1 MAIQTSPLMPYLLL
15 VLTTLFW
22 SGNFVLSRGMH
33 ADIPPLALSFWRW
46 ALALAIMLAFSSRIF
61 VEQRAIVYRERRFIV
76 TQGLLGV
83 TGFNS
88 LIYLAV
94 QTTTA
99 VNVVLINSCVPILI
113 ALCSLIIFKEPLS
126 LRQWAGI
133 LISLSGVALIIVGGN
148 LNSLVELKFN
158 RGELLV
164 LCAGLTW
171 ALYSVNLKRYPAD
184 LHPFSYLL
192 GIMIAGLIG
201 ILPIY
206 LVELGMGYGL
216 SVTGPTL
223 ITIVY
228 VAIFPSVLAFI
239 FWNRAVRD
247 IGANRA
253 GIFIHLMPVFSSI
266 MAILFLGES
275 IELFH
280 LQGIGLVFAGIF
292 LATYRVSA
300 LG

>member
-1 MAIQTSPLMPYLLL
+1 MPYLLL
-15 VLTTLFW
+15 ILTTLFW

-46 ALALAIMLAFSSRIF
+46 LLALLIMLLFCSRTF
-61 VEQRAIVYRERRFIV
+61 WGQRTIVVRERRFIII
-76 TQGLLGV
+76 QGLLGV

-99 VNVVLINSCVPILI
+99 VNAVLINSCVPIFI
-113 ALCSLIIFKEPLS
+113 ALCSLLINKEPLRP
-126 LRQWAGI
+126 RQWAGI
-133 LISLSGVALIIVGGN
+133 LLSLSGVALILAGG
-148 LNSLVELKFN
+148 SLAALLELEFN
-158 RGELLV
+158 RGDLLV
-164 LCAGLTW
+164 LCAGIVW
-171 ALYSVNLKRYPAD
+171 ALYSVNLKRYPKE
-184 LHPFSYLL
+184 LHPFSFQI

-201 ILPIY
+201 IAPFY
-206 LVELGMGYGL
+206 MVELSMARHMA
-216 SVTGPTL
+216 VNTPTVNTL
-223 ITIVY
+223 IY

-253 GIFIHLMPVFSSI
+253 GVFIYLMPVFSSI
-266 MAILFLGES
+266 LAIIFLGES
-275 IELFH
+275 IEPYH

-292 LATYRVSA
+292 MVTFTPGQAE
-300 LG
+300 

>member
-1 MAIQTSPLMPYLLL
+1 MPYLLL

-46 ALALAIMLAFSSRIF
+46 ALALLIMLVFSWRTCWRQSDI
-61 VEQRAIVYRERRFIV
+61 IVRERKYIII
-76 TQGLLGV
+76 QGLLGV

-99 VNVVLINSCVPILI
+99 VNAVLINSCTPILI
-113 ALCSLIIFKEPLS
+113 ALCALLINKEPLS
-126 LRQWAGI
+126 PRQWTGI
-133 LISLSGVALIIVGGN
+133 LLSLSGVTLIMVGGD
-148 LNSLVELKFN
+148 LGSLVELDFN
-158 RGELLV
+158 RGDLLV
-164 LCAGLTW
+164 LCAGLVW
-171 ALYSVNLKRYPAD
+171 ALYSVNLKSFPQG
-184 LHPFSYLL
+184 LHPFSYQT

-201 ILPIY
+201 ILPFY
-206 LVELGMGYGL
+206 LLELGMGYQM
-216 SVTGPTL
+216 VVNTPTL
-223 ITIVY
+223 TTIVY

-247 IGANRA
+247 IGATRA
-253 GIFIHLMPVFSSI
+253 GSFIHLMPVFSSI
-266 MAILFLGES
+266 LAVFFLGES

-280 LQGIGLVFAGIF
+280 LQGIGLVFGGIF
-292 LATYRVSA
+292 LATYGGDRS
-300 LG
+300 G

>member
-1 MAIQTSPLMPYLLL
+1 MPYLLL

-113 ALCSLIIFKEPLS
+113 ALCSLIFFKEPLS

-292 LATYRVSA
+292 LATYRVST

>member
-1 MAIQTSPLMPYLLL
+1 MPYILL

-61 VEQRAIVYRERRFIV
+61 AEQRAIVFRERYFIII
-76 TQGLLGV
+76 QGLLGV

-113 ALCSLIIFKEPLS
+113 ALCSLIFFKEPLS
-126 LRQWAGI
+126 LRQWTGI
-133 LISLSGVALIIVGGN
+133 IVSLSGVALIIVGGN
-148 LNSLVELKFN
+148 LHVLVELEFN

-164 LCAGLTW
+164 LCAGLFW

-201 ILPIY
+201 ILPFY
-206 LVELGMGYGL
+206 LVELRMGDGV
-216 SVTGPTL
+216 SINGPTL
-223 ITIVY
+223 ITVVY
-228 VAIFPSVLAFI
+228 VAIFPSLLAFI

-275 IELFH
+275 IEPFH
-280 LQGIGLVFAGIF
+280 LQGISLIFAGIF
-292 LATYRVSA
+292 LASYS
-300 LG
+300 GSKKG

>member
-1 MAIQTSPLMPYLLL
+1 MPYLLL

-46 ALALAIMLAFSSRIF
+46 ALALLIMLVFSWRTCWRQSDI
-61 VEQRAIVYRERRFIV
+61 IVRERKYIII
-76 TQGLLGV
+76 QGLLGV

-99 VNVVLINSCVPILI
+99 VNAVLINSCTPILI
-113 ALCSLIIFKEPLS
+113 ALCALLINKEPLKP
-126 LRQWAGI
+126 RQWAGI
-133 LISLSGVALIIVGGN
+133 LLSLSGVTLIMVGGE
-148 LNSLVELKFN
+148 LGSLVELDFN
-158 RGELLV
+158 RGDLLV
-164 LCAGLTW
+164 LCAGLVW
-171 ALYSVNLKRYPAD
+171 AIYSVNLKSFPQD
-184 LHPFSYLL
+184 LHPFSYQT

-201 ILPIY
+201 ILPFY
-206 LVELGMGYGL
+206 LLELGMGYQM
-216 SVTGPTL
+216 VVNTPTL
-223 ITIVY
+223 TTIVY

-247 IGANRA
+247 IGATRA
-253 GIFIHLMPVFSSI
+253 GSFIHLMPVFSSI
-266 MAILFLGES
+266 LAIAFLGES

-280 LQGIGLVFAGIF
+280 LQGIGLVFGGIF
-292 LATYRVSA
+292 LATYGGVRS
-300 LG
+300 G

>member
-1 MAIQTSPLMPYLLL
+1 MPYLLL

-46 ALALAIMLAFSSRIF
+46 ALALLIMLVFSWRTCWRQSDI
-61 VEQRAIVYRERRFIV
+61 IVRERKYIII
-76 TQGLLGV
+76 QGLLGV

-99 VNVVLINSCVPILI
+99 VNAVLINSCTPILI
-113 ALCSLIIFKEPLS
+113 ALCALLINKEPLKP
-126 LRQWAGI
+126 RQWAGI
-133 LISLSGVALIIVGGN
+133 LLSLSGVTLIMVGGD
-148 LNSLVELKFN
+148 LGSLVELDFN
-158 RGELLV
+158 RGDLLV
-164 LCAGLTW
+164 LCAGLVW
-171 ALYSVNLKRYPAD
+171 ALYSVNLKSFPQD
-184 LHPFSYLL
+184 LHPFSYQT

-201 ILPIY
+201 ILPFY
-206 LVELGMGYGL
+206 LLELGMGYQM
-216 SVTGPTL
+216 VVNTPTL
-223 ITIVY
+223 TTIVY

-247 IGANRA
+247 IGATRA
-253 GIFIHLMPVFSSI
+253 GSFIHLMPVFSSI
-266 MAILFLGES
+266 LAIVFLGES

-280 LQGIGLVFAGIF
+280 LQGIGLVFGGIF
-292 LATYRVSA
+292 LATYGGVRS
-300 LG
+300 G

>member
-1 MAIQTSPLMPYLLL
+1 MPYLLL

-46 ALALAIMLAFSSRIF
+46 ALALAIMLLFSSRIF
-61 VEQRAIVYRERRFIV
+61 MDQRAIVYRERRFIV
-76 TQGLLGV
+76 LQGLLGV

-94 QTTTA
+94 QSTTA
-99 VNVVLINSCVPILI
+99 VNAVLINSCVPILI
-113 ALCSLIIFKEPLS
+113 ALCSLVLFKEPLS

-133 LISLSGVALIIVGGN
+133 LVSLSGVALIIVGGN
-148 LNSLVELKFN
+148 VGSLVALNFN
-158 RGELLV
+158 RGDLLV
-164 LCAGLTW
+164 LGAGLIW

-184 LHPFSYLL
+184 LHPLAYLL
-192 GIMIAGLIG
+192 GIMLAGLIG
-201 ILPIY
+201 ILPFY
-206 LVELGMGYGL
+206 LAELSMGYGL
-216 SVTGPTL
+216 SLNGPTL
-223 ITIVY
+223 ITVVY

-292 LATYRVSA
+292 LATYSGRNKD
-300 LG
+300 

>member
-1 MAIQTSPLMPYLLL
+1 MPYLLL

-46 ALALAIMLAFSSRIF
+46 ALALAIMLAFSWRTFLS
-61 VEQRAIVYRERRFIV
+61 QRGIVYRERRFIII
-76 TQGLLGV
+76 QGLLGV

-94 QTTTA
+94 QSTTA
-99 VNVVLINSCVPILI
+99 VNAVLINSCVPILI
-113 ALCSLIIFKEPLS
+113 ALCSLFINKEPLS

-133 LISLSGVALIIVGGN
+133 LVSLTGVALIIVGGK
-148 LNSLVELKFN
+148 LGSLVELDFN
-158 RGELLV
+158 RGDLLV
-164 LCAGLTW
+164 LCAGLAW
-171 ALYSVNLKRYPAD
+171 ALYSVNLKRFPD
-184 LHPFSYLL
+184 ELHPFSYLL
-192 GIMIAGLIG
+192 GIMVAGLIG
-201 ILPIY
+201 ILPFY
-206 LVELGMGYGL
+206 FLELGMGYGL
-216 SVTGPTL
+216 TANLPTL
-223 ITIVY
+223 TTIVY

-253 GIFIHLMPVFSSI
+253 GVFIHLMPVFSSI
-266 MAILFLGES
+266 MAIMFLGES

-280 LQGIGLVFAGIF
+280 LQGIALVFAGIF
-292 LATYRVSA
+292 LATFS
-300 LG
+300 GGKKG

>member
-1 MAIQTSPLMPYLLL
+1 VS
-15 VLTTLFW
+15 
-22 SGNFVLSRGMH
+22 
-33 ADIPPLALSFWRW
+33 
-46 ALALAIMLAFSSRIF
+46 
-61 VEQRAIVYRERRFIV
+61 QRAIVYRERRFIII
-76 TQGLLGV
+76 QGLLGV

-99 VNVVLINSCVPILI
+99 VNAALINSCVPILI
-113 ALCSLIIFKEPLS
+113 ALCSLIIIKEPLS
-126 LRQWAGI
+126 RRQWSGI
-133 LISLSGVALIIVGGN
+133 LVSLSGVALIIIGGN
-148 LNSLVELKFN
+148 LSSLVDLEFN
-158 RGELLV
+158 RGDLLV
-164 LCAGLTW
+164 LCAGLLW

-201 ILPIY
+201 ILPLY
-206 LVELGMGYGL
+206 LVELGMGHGL
-216 SVTGPTL
+216 SVNGPTL

-228 VAIFPSVLAFI
+228 VAIFPSLLSFI

-275 IELFH
+275 VEVFH

-292 LATYRVSA
+292 LATYS
-300 LG
+300 GSKKG

>member
-1 MAIQTSPLMPYLLL
+1 MPYLLL

-46 ALALAIMLAFSSRIF
+46 ALALLIMLVFSWRTCWRQSDI
-61 VEQRAIVYRERRFIV
+61 IVRERKYIII
-76 TQGLLGV
+76 QGLLGV

-99 VNVVLINSCVPILI
+99 VNAVLINSCTPILI
-113 ALCSLIIFKEPLS
+113 ALCALLINKEPLK

-133 LISLSGVALIIVGGN
+133 LLSLSGVTLIMVGGD
-148 LNSLVELKFN
+148 LGSLVELDFN
-158 RGELLV
+158 RGDLLV
-164 LCAGLTW
+164 LCAGLVW
-171 ALYSVNLKRYPAD
+171 ALYSVNLKSFPQD
-184 LHPFSYLL
+184 LHPFSYQT

-201 ILPIY
+201 ILPFY
-206 LVELGMGYGL
+206 LLELGMGYQM
-216 SVTGPTL
+216 VVNTPTL
-223 ITIVY
+223 TTIVY

-247 IGANRA
+247 IGATRA
-253 GIFIHLMPVFSSI
+253 GAFIHLMPVFSSI
-266 MAILFLGES
+266 LAVFFLGES

-280 LQGIGLVFAGIF
+280 LQGIGLVFGGIF
-292 LATYRVSA
+292 LATYGGGRS
-300 LG
+300 G

>member
-1 MAIQTSPLMPYLLL
+1 MPYLLL

-46 ALALAIMLAFSSRIF
+46 ALALAIMLAFSWRTFLS
-61 VEQRAIVYRERRFIV
+61 QRGIVYRERRFIII
-76 TQGLLGV
+76 QGLLGV

-94 QTTTA
+94 QSTTA
-99 VNVVLINSCVPILI
+99 VNAVLINSCVPILI
-113 ALCSLIIFKEPLS
+113 ALCSLFINKEPLS

-133 LISLSGVALIIVGGN
+133 LVSLTGVALIIVGGK
-148 LNSLVELKFN
+148 LGSLVELDFN
-158 RGELLV
+158 RGDLLV
-164 LCAGLTW
+164 LCAGLAW
-171 ALYSVNLKRYPAD
+171 ALYSVNLKRFPD
-184 LHPFSYLL
+184 ELHPFSYLL
-192 GIMIAGLIG
+192 GIMVAGLIG
-201 ILPIY
+201 ILPFYI
-206 LVELGMGYGL
+206 LELGMGYGL
-216 SVTGPTL
+216 TANLPTL
-223 ITIVY
+223 TTIVY

-253 GIFIHLMPVFSSI
+253 GVFIHLMPVFSSI
-266 MAILFLGES
+266 MAIMFLGES

-280 LQGIGLVFAGIF
+280 LQGIALVFAGIF
-292 LATYRVSA
+292 LATFSGGRK
-300 LG
+300 G

>member
-1 MAIQTSPLMPYLLL
+1 MPYLLL

-61 VEQRAIVYRERRFIV
+61 LSQRAIVYRERRFIII
-76 TQGLLGV
+76 QGLLGV

-99 VNVVLINSCVPILI
+99 VNAVLINSCVPILI
-113 ALCSLIIFKEPLS
+113 ALCSLVLFKEPLNR
-126 LRQWAGI
+126 RQWAGI
-133 LISLSGVALIIVGGN
+133 LVSLSGVALIIVAGD
-148 LNSLVELKFN
+148 LRSLVGLEFN
-158 RGELLV
+158 RGDLLV
-164 LCAGLTW
+164 LCAGIAW
-171 ALYSVNLKRYPAD
+171 ALYSVNLKRFPAD
-184 LHPFSYLL
+184 LHPFSYLV
-192 GIMIAGLIG
+192 GIMIAGVLG
-201 ILPIY
+201 ILPFY
-206 LVELGMGYGL
+206 LVELRMGFGL
-216 SVTGPTL
+216 SVNGPTL

-292 LATYRVSA
+292 LATYS
-300 LG
+300 GSKKG

>member
-1 MAIQTSPLMPYLLL
+1 MPYLLL

-46 ALALAIMLAFSSRIF
+46 VLALAIMLAFSSRIF
-61 VEQRAIVYRERRFIV
+61 LSQRAIVYRERRFIII
-76 TQGLLGV
+76 QGLLGV

-99 VNVVLINSCVPILI
+99 VNAVLINSCVPILI
-113 ALCSLIIFKEPLS
+113 ALCSLVLFKEPLNR
-126 LRQWAGI
+126 RQWAGI
-133 LISLSGVALIIVGGN
+133 LVSLSGVALIIVAGD
-148 LNSLVELKFN
+148 LRSLVGLEFN
-158 RGELLV
+158 RGDLLV
-164 LCAGLTW
+164 LCAGLAW
-171 ALYSVNLKRYPAD
+171 ALYSVNLKRFPAD
-184 LHPFSYLL
+184 LHPFSYLV
-192 GIMIAGLIG
+192 GIMIAGVLG
-201 ILPIY
+201 ILPFY
-206 LVELGMGYGL
+206 LVELRMGFGL
-216 SVTGPTL
+216 SVNGPTL

-292 LATYRVSA
+292 LATYRGSKK
-300 LG
+300 G

>member
-1 MAIQTSPLMPYLLL
+1 MPYLLL

-148 LNSLVELKFN
+148 LNSLVELEFN

-171 ALYSVNLKRYPAD
+171 SLYSVNLKRYPAD

-201 ILPIY
+201 ILPFY

-216 SVTGPTL
+216 SVTGPSL

-266 MAILFLGES
+266 MAVLFLGES

-292 LATYRVSA
+292 LATYRVST

>member
-1 MAIQTSPLMPYLLL
+1 MPYLLL

-46 ALALAIMLAFSSRIF
+46 ALALLIMLVFSWRTCWRQSDI
-61 VEQRAIVYRERRFIV
+61 IVRERKYI
-76 TQGLLGV
+76 TIQGLLGV

-99 VNVVLINSCVPILI
+99 VNAVLINSCTPILI
-113 ALCSLIIFKEPLS
+113 ALCALLINKEPLKP
-126 LRQWAGI
+126 RQWAGI
-133 LISLSGVALIIVGGN
+133 LLSLSGVTLIMVGGD
-148 LNSLVELKFN
+148 LGSLVELDFN
-158 RGELLV
+158 RGDLLV
-164 LCAGLTW
+164 LCAGLVW
-171 ALYSVNLKRYPAD
+171 ALYSVNLKSFPQD
-184 LHPFSYLL
+184 LHPFSYQT

-201 ILPIY
+201 ILPFY
-206 LVELGMGYGL
+206 LLELGMGYQM
-216 SVTGPTL
+216 VVNTPTL
-223 ITIVY
+223 TTIVY

-247 IGANRA
+247 IGATRA
-253 GIFIHLMPVFSSI
+253 GSFIHLMPVFSSI
-266 MAILFLGES
+266 LAVFFLGES

-280 LQGIGLVFAGIF
+280 LQGIGLVFGGIF
-292 LATYRVSA
+292 LATYGGGRS
-300 LG
+300 G

>member
-1 MAIQTSPLMPYLLL
+1 MPYLLL

-33 ADIPPLALSFWRW
+33 LDIPPLALSFWRW

-61 VEQRAIVYRERRFIV
+61 LSQRAIVYRERRFIII
-76 TQGLLGV
+76 QGLLGV

-99 VNVVLINSCVPILI
+99 VNAVLINSCVPILI
-113 ALCSLIIFKEPLS
+113 ALCSLVLFKEPLS
-126 LRQWAGI
+126 RRQWAGI
-133 LISLSGVALIIVGGN
+133 LVSLSGVALIIVAGD
-148 LNSLVELKFN
+148 LRSLVGLEFN
-158 RGELLV
+158 RGDMLV
-164 LCAGLTW
+164 LCAGLAW
-171 ALYSVNLKRYPAD
+171 ALYSVNLKRFPAD
-184 LHPFSYLL
+184 LHPFSYLM
-192 GIMIAGLIG
+192 GIMIAGVLG
-201 ILPIY
+201 ILPFY
-206 LVELGMGYGL
+206 LVELRMGFGL
-216 SVTGPTL
+216 SVNGPTL

-292 LATYRVSA
+292 LATYS
-300 LG
+300 GSTKG

>member
-1 MAIQTSPLMPYLLL
+1 MPYLLL

-46 ALALAIMLAFSSRIF
+46 ALALAILLVFCSPIL
-61 VEQRAIVYRERRFIV
+61 VDQRAILVRERRFIV

-99 VNVVLINSCVPILI
+99 VNAALINSSVPILI
-113 ALCSLIIFKEPLS
+113 ALCSLLLFREPLS

-133 LISLSGVALIIVGGN
+133 LLSLCGVALIIVGGKVS
-148 LNSLVELKFN
+148 SLVELQFN
-158 RGELLV
+158 RGDILV
-164 LCAGLTW
+164 LCAGLFW
-171 ALYSVNLKRYPAD
+171 ALYSVNLKRFPAD
-184 LHPFSYLL
+184 LHPLAYLL

-201 ILPIY
+201 ILPLY
-206 LVELGMGYGL
+206 LAESNLGSTM
-216 SVTGPTL
+216 SVNGPTL
-223 ITIVY
+223 MTIVY
-228 VAIFPSVLAFI
+228 VAIFPSLLAFI
-239 FWNRAVRD
+239 FWNRSVRD

-266 MAILFLGES
+266 MAVLFLGES

-280 LQGIGLVFAGIF
+280 LQGIGLVFTGIF
-292 LATYRVSA
+292 LATYN
-300 LG
+300 GGKINN

>member
-1 MAIQTSPLMPYLLL
+1 MPYLLL

-46 ALALAIMLAFSSRIF
+46 ALALLIMLVFSWRTCWRQSDI
-61 VEQRAIVYRERRFIV
+61 IVRERKYIII
-76 TQGLLGV
+76 QGLLGV

-99 VNVVLINSCVPILI
+99 VNAVLINSCTPILI
-113 ALCSLIIFKEPLS
+113 ALCALLINKEPLS
-126 LRQWAGI
+126 PRQWTGI
-133 LISLSGVALIIVGGN
+133 LLSLSGVTLIMVGGD
-148 LNSLVELKFN
+148 LGSLVELDFN
-158 RGELLV
+158 RGDLLV
-164 LCAGLTW
+164 LCAGLVW
-171 ALYSVNLKRYPAD
+171 ALYSVNLKSFPQD
-184 LHPFSYLL
+184 LHPFSYQT

-201 ILPIY
+201 ILPFY
-206 LVELGMGYGL
+206 LLELGMGYRM
-216 SVTGPTL
+216 VVNTPTL
-223 ITIVY
+223 TTIVY

-247 IGANRA
+247 IGATRA
-253 GIFIHLMPVFSSI
+253 GSFIHLMPVFSSI
-266 MAILFLGES
+266 LAIVFLGES

-280 LQGIGLVFAGIF
+280 LQGIGLVFGGIF
-292 LATYRVSA
+292 LATYGGVRS
-300 LG
+300 G

>member
-1 MAIQTSPLMPYLLL
+1 MPYLLL

-46 ALALAIMLAFSSRIF
+46 ALALAIMLAFSWRTF
-61 VEQRAIVYRERRFIV
+61 LGQRGIVYRERRFIII
-76 TQGLLGV
+76 QGLLGV

-94 QTTTA
+94 QSTTA
-99 VNVVLINSCVPILI
+99 VNAVLINSCVPILI
-113 ALCSLIIFKEPLS
+113 ALCSLFINKEPLS

-133 LISLSGVALIIVGGN
+133 LVSLTGVALIIVGGK
-148 LNSLVELKFN
+148 LGSLVELDFN
-158 RGELLV
+158 RGDLLV
-164 LCAGLTW
+164 LCAGLAW
-171 ALYSVNLKRYPAD
+171 ALYSVNLKRFPD
-184 LHPFSYLL
+184 ELHPFSYLL
-192 GIMIAGLIG
+192 GIMVAGLIG
-201 ILPIY
+201 ILPFYI
-206 LVELGMGYGL
+206 LELGMGYGL
-216 SVTGPTL
+216 TANLPTL
-223 ITIVY
+223 TTIVY

-253 GIFIHLMPVFSSI
+253 GVFIHLMPVFSSI
-266 MAILFLGES
+266 MAIMFLGES

-280 LQGIGLVFAGIF
+280 LQGIALVFAGIF
-292 LATYRVSA
+292 LATFSGGRK
-300 LG
+300 G